1 MFVCSLCVTIHELN
15 SNNSIPLAIAP
26 SRSKNKNK
34 GKRKPKASI
43 DNFVIEVWTIKKPK
57 QPN

>member
-1 MFVCSLCVTIHELN
+1 MFVCSLCVKIHELN
-15 SNNSIPLAIAP
+15 SNSSIPPTIAP

-43 DNFVIEVWTIKKPK
+43 DNFVIKAWAIKKPK